1 MLLGIRGE
9 SIPPGTGYC
18 PGNDIPGD
26 RLINFL
32 CNFGLVF
39 RIYTNYDIKMIPRD
53 LSQELL
59 QQLKE
64 YPVVT
69 LLGPRQAGKT
79 TLARELLKDFAYVS
93 LEVPDILAFAKDDP
107 RGFLAQYPEETIF
120 DEIQRAPHLI
130 SYLQGIVDESGKTGQ
145 FVLTGSHQLE
155 LRAAITQSLAGRT
168 GILHLLP
175 LSIKEL
181 EAAEIT
187 FDSFEETIFTGFL
200 PRVYDQNQ
208 RPNTAYANYYQTYIE
223 RDVRQIIQLK
233 DASLFDKFM
242 RLLAGRTGQIIN
254 YQSLASD
261 VGVDGKTIKEW
272 LSILEASFVVFKL
285 SPYFENFGKRVI
297 KSPKYYFIDTGLLS
311 YLLGIEK
318 PEQVTRDPLVGQL
331 FENMI
336 ILEALKTRYNRG
348 QAPNIYFYRDSHGNE
363 IDLLYASGRELIGIE
378 IKSSATFTPHFKKSL
393 LRFSERQQPL
403 HSSYVVY
410 NGEERQLS
418 DGVDV
423 INFRNTG
430 EIFS

>member
-1 MLLGIRGE
+1 MIYR
-9 SIPPGTGYC
+9 
-18 PGNDIPGD
+18 DIS
-26 RLINFL
+26 
-32 CNFGLVF
+32 
-39 RIYTNYDIKMIPRD
+39 K
-53 LSQELL
+53 ELL

-79 TLARELLKDFAYVS
+79 TLARGLLKNYAYVN
-93 LEVPDILAFAKDDP
+93 LETPDVMAFAQEDP
-107 RGFLAQYPEETIF
+107 RGFLAQYADETIF

-130 SYLQGIVDESGKTGQ
+130 SYLQSIVDESGKTGQ

-168 GILHLLP
+168 GILNLLP
-175 LSIKEL
+175 FSIAEL
-181 EAAEIT
+181 EAASIA
-187 FDSFEETIFTGFL
+187 FDKFEEYVFTGFL

-223 RDVRQIIQLK
+223 GDVRQIIQLK
-233 DASLFDKFM
+233 DASQFDKFM
-242 RLLAGRTGQIIN
+242 RLLAGRTGQIMN

-297 KSPKYYFIDTGLLS
+297 KSPKYYFLDTGLLS

-336 ILEALKTRYNRG
+336 VLEAIKTRYNQGRT
-348 QAPNIYFYRDSHGNE
+348 PNLYFYRDSHGNE
-363 IDLLYASGRELIGIE
+363 IDLLYASGRELVGIE
-378 IKSSATFTPHFKKSL
+378 VKSSSTFTSHFKKTL
-393 LRFSERQQPL
+393 LRFSEKQQPL
-403 HSSYVVY
+403 QSSYVVY
-410 NGEERQLS
+410 NGEERQFS
-418 DGVDV
+418 DGVTA
-423 INFRNTG
+423 INFRNTSD
-430 EIFS
+430 IFA

>member
-1 MLLGIRGE
+1 M
-9 SIPPGTGYC
+9 
-18 PGNDIPGD
+18 
-26 RLINFL
+26 
-32 CNFGLVF
+32 CNIGLVF
-39 RIYTNYDIKMIPRD
+39 RIYAKYDLKMISRD

-79 TLARELLKDFAYVS
+79 TLARELLKDYAYVN
-93 LEVPDILAFAKDDP
+93 LETPDVLAFAQDDP
-107 RGFLAQYPEETIF
+107 RGFLAQYPDKTIF

-130 SYLQGIVDESGKTGQ
+130 SYLQSIVDESGKTGQ

-168 GILHLLP
+168 GILNLLP
-175 LSIKEL
+175 FSITEL
-181 EAAEIT
+181 EAAKIA
-187 FDSFEETIFTGFL
+187 FDKFEEYVFTGFL

-242 RLLAGRTGQIIN
+242 RLLAGRTGQVMN

-297 KSPKYYFIDTGLLS
+297 KSPKYYFMDTGLLS

-336 ILEALKTRYNRG
+336 VLEALKTRYNQG
-348 QAPNIYFYRDSHGNE
+348 QIPNLYFYRDSHGNE
-363 IDLLYASGRELIGIE
+363 IDLLYASGRELVGIE
-378 IKSSATFTPHFKKSL
+378 VKSSSTFTPHFKKTL
-393 LRFSERQQPL
+393 LRFSEKQQAL
-403 HSSYVVY
+403 QSSYVVY
-410 NGEERQLS
+410 NGEERQFS
-418 DGVDV
+418 DGVKA
-423 INFRNTG
+423 INFRNTSD
-430 EIFS
+430 IFS

>member
-1 MLLGIRGE
+1 
-9 SIPPGTGYC
+9 
-18 PGNDIPGD
+18 
-26 RLINFL
+26 
-32 CNFGLVF
+32 
-39 RIYTNYDIKMIPRD
+39 MIPRD

-79 TLARELLKDFAYVS
+79 TLARELLKGYAYVS
-93 LEVPDILAFAKDDP
+93 LEAPDILAFAKDDP
-107 RGFLAQYPEETIF
+107 RGFLAQYPDETIF

-130 SYLQGIVDESGKTGQ
+130 SYLQSIVDESGKTGQ

-168 GILHLLP
+168 GILNLLP
-175 LSIKEL
+175 FSISEL
-181 EAAEIT
+181 EAAKIA
-187 FDSFEETIFTGFL
+187 FDNFEEYVFTGFL

-242 RLLAGRTGQIIN
+242 RLLAGRTGQIMN

-297 KSPKYYFIDTGLLS
+297 KSPKYYFMDTGLLS

-318 PEQVTRDPLVGQL
+318 PVQVTRDPLVGQL

-336 ILEALKTRYNRG
+336 VLEALKSRFNQG
-348 QAPNIYFYRDSHGNE
+348 HNANLYFYRDSHGNE
-363 IDLLYASGRELIGIE
+363 IDLLYANGRELVGIE
-378 IKSSATFTPHFKKSL
+378 VKSSSTFTPHFKKSL
-393 LRFSERQQPL
+393 LRFSEKQQSL
-403 HSSYVVY
+403 QSSYVVY
-410 NGEERQLS
+410 NGEERQFS
-418 DGVDV
+418 DGIKA
-423 INFRNTG
+423 INFRSTSD
-430 EIFS
+430 IFT

>member
-1 MLLGIRGE
+1 
-9 SIPPGTGYC
+9 
-18 PGNDIPGD
+18 
-26 RLINFL
+26 
-32 CNFGLVF
+32 
-39 RIYTNYDIKMIPRD
+39 MIPRD

-79 TLARELLKDFAYVS
+79 TLARGLLKDYAYVS
-93 LEVPDILAFAKDDP
+93 LETPDILAFARDDP
-107 RGFLAQYPEETIF
+107 RGFLAQYTGKTIF

-175 LSIKEL
+175 FSIKEL
-181 EAAEIT
+181 EVAKIT
-187 FDSFEETIFTGFL
+187 FDAFEEYIFTGFL

-242 RLLAGRTGQIIN
+242 RLLAGRTGQVIN

-297 KSPKYYFIDTGLLS
+297 KSPKYYFMDTGLLS

-336 ILEALKTRYNRG
+336 VLEALKARYNQG
-348 QAPNIYFYRDSHGNE
+348 HVPNLYFYRDSHGNE
-363 IDLLYASGRELIGIE
+363 IDLLFANGRELVGVE
-378 IKSSATFTPHFKKSL
+378 VKSSSTFTSHFKKTL
-393 LRFSERQQPL
+393 LRFAEKQQQL
-403 HSSYVVY
+403 QSSYVVY
-410 NGEERQLS
+410 NGEKRQFS
-418 DGVDV
+418 DGVNA
-423 INFRNTG
+423 INFRNTSD
-430 EIFS
+430 IFG

>member
-1 MLLGIRGE
+1 
-9 SIPPGTGYC
+9 
-18 PGNDIPGD
+18 
-26 RLINFL
+26 
-32 CNFGLVF
+32 
-39 RIYTNYDIKMIPRD
+39 MISRD

-64 YPVVT
+64 YPAVT

-79 TLARELLKDFAYVS
+79 TLARGLLKNYAYVS
-93 LEVPDILAFAKDDP
+93 LETPDVMAFAKEDP
-107 RGFLAQYPEETIF
+107 RGFLAQYPDETIF

-130 SYLQGIVDESGKTGQ
+130 SYLQSIVDESGKTGQ

-168 GILHLLP
+168 GILNLLP
-175 LSIKEL
+175 FSITEL
-181 EAAEIT
+181 EAANIV
-187 FDSFEETIFTGFL
+187 FDKFEEYVFTGFL

-208 RPNTAYANYYQTYIE
+208 RPSNAYANYYQTYIE

-242 RLLAGRTGQIIN
+242 RLLAGRTGQIMN

-297 KSPKYYFIDTGLLS
+297 KSPKYYFMDTGLLS

-331 FENMI
+331 FENLI
-336 ILEALKTRYNRG
+336 ILEALKTRYNLG
-348 QAPNIYFYRDSHGNE
+348 QVPNLYFYRDSHGNE
-363 IDLLYASGRELIGIE
+363 IDLLYANGRDLVGIE
-378 IKSSATFTPHFKKSL
+378 VKSSSTFTPHFKKSL
-393 LRFSERQQPL
+393 LQFSEKQQPL
-403 HSSYVVY
+403 QSSYVVY
-410 NGEERQLS
+410 NGEERQFS
-418 DGVDV
+418 DGVKA
-423 INFRNTG
+423 INFRNTRD
-430 EIFS
+430 IFV

>member
-1 MLLGIRGE
+1 
-9 SIPPGTGYC
+9 
-18 PGNDIPGD
+18 
-26 RLINFL
+26 
-32 CNFGLVF
+32 
-39 RIYTNYDIKMIPRD
+39 MISRD
-53 LSQELL
+53 LSRELL

-93 LEVPDILAFAKDDP
+93 LETPDILAFAKDDP
-107 RGFLAQYPEETIF
+107 RGFLAQYPIKTIF

-130 SYLQGIVDESGKTGQ
+130 SYLQGIVDESGQAGQ

-175 LSIKEL
+175 FSITEL
-181 EAAEIT
+181 AAEKIT
-187 FDSFEETIFTGFL
+187 FDSFEEYIFTGFL

-208 RPNTAYANYYQTYIE
+208 RPNTAYSNYYQTYIE

-242 RLLAGRTGQIIN
+242 RLLAGRSGQVIN

-272 LSILEASFVVFKL
+272 LSILEASFVIFKL

-336 ILEALKTRYNRG
+336 VLEALKTRYNQGRS
-348 QAPNIYFYRDSHGNE
+348 PNLYFYRDSHGNE
-363 IDLLYASGRELIGIE
+363 IDLLYTSGRKLVGIE
-378 IKSSATFTPHFKKSL
+378 IKSSATFTRHFKKTL
-393 LRFSERQQPL
+393 LRFSEKQRPL
-403 HSSYVVY
+403 ESSYVIY
-410 NGEERQLS
+410 NGDERQFS
-418 DGVDV
+418 DGVHA

-430 EIFS
+430 DIFD